1 MALRMLKTPRSGRRI
16 CYRGWKNILESIN
29 VDKEQV
35 ANNILHANGTNEQPI
50 LGDHNNGNFP

>member
-1 MALRMLKTPRSGRRI
+1 M
-16 CYRGWKNILESIN
+16 
-29 VDKEQV
+29 DKEQV